1 MSRPLADGF
10 LVRFVRAFDSDKK
23 DNLEL
28 SRPVVDGFLVR
39 FVRAFD
45 SGWNR

>member
-10 LVRFVRAFDSDKK
+10 LVSFVRAFDCDKK

>member
-1 MSRPLADGF
+1 MSRPLTDGF
-10 LVRFVRAFDSDKK
+10 LVRFVRAFDSDKQ

-28 SRPVVDGFLVR
+28 SGPVVDGFLVR

-45 SGWNR
+45 SGRNR